1 MLTSLIQIFAWFGLN
16 FFKNLDTMMSQ
27 TTTKIVPFLPLQD
40 GIGLFSSWSTFG
52 KYVLSVLPY
61 TILWIITG
69 TKIKIAAKEG
79 KVKYPTRG
87 SLIVVKTIPWLM
99 NLIIIIQI
107 FLSIFGIIDN
117 DSYGTIIKYFN
128 LFALGTILAKERLDE
143 KDLRPD

>member
-1 MLTSLIQIFAWFGLN
+1 
-16 FFKNLDTMMSQ
+16 
-27 TTTKIVPFLPLQD
+27 
-40 GIGLFSSWSTFG
+40 
-52 KYVLSVLPY
+52 
-61 TILWIITG
+61 
-69 TKIKIAAKEG
+69 
-79 KVKYPTRG
+79 
-87 SLIVVKTIPWLM
+87 M